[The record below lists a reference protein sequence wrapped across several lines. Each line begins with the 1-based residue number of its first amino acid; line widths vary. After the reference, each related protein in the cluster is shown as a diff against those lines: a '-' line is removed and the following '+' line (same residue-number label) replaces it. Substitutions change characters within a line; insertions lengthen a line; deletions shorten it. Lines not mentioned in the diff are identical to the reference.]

1 MKLDLRQW
9 WRLPA
14 PDRKDE
20 SMDLLNDILEQ
31 AVDPGYAAAASKN
44 PRPRRHRLGLFV
56 VMAVVGTLV
65 AVSAVQSLRAAPAIE
80 QQRTDLIAEVQHGN
94 DRIEDQRARIAELQA
109 ETDEQRRHLLA
120 GDEAAADNTD
130 RIEALAPTA
139 GAVAMSGPGLV
150 IVVDDATAERADG
163 LNRVLDSDLQLLV
176 NGLWRS
182 GAEAVAINGQR
193 ITTKTAIRSAGEAIT
208 VNYRSLSGP
217 YTLTVIGPDE
227 GFDAGFLRSPEGR
240 LWTDLHEHY
249 GLRFDVQRNRRVQV
263 PAESSLV
270 VRHARRAS

>member
-44 PRPRRHRLGLFV
+44 PRPGRHRLGLFV

-65 AVSAVQSLRAAPAIE
+65 AISAVQSLRAASAIE

-109 ETDEQRRHLLA
+109 ETDEQRRHVLA

-176 NGLWRS
+176 NGLWR
-182 GAEAVAINGQR
+182 
-193 ITTKTAIRSAGEAIT
+193 
-208 VNYRSLSGP
+208 
-217 YTLTVIGPDE
+217 
-227 GFDAGFLRSPEGR
+227 
-240 LWTDLHEHY
+240 
-249 GLRFDVQRNRRVQV
+249 
-263 PAESSLV
+263 
-270 VRHARRAS
+270 